1 MATPIDVHTDSSWTK
16 AAYARIVGRDN
27 DTLYDP
33 TNLIFPQEFHN
44 AATGKRI
51 CPCIY
56 PLSFKDG
63 ETAVYFS
70 AAEIASLNEEVR
82 FTLVGKVQLG
92 HPKMDLV
99 RSFLDSLNFIGQWK
113 LGLIDGRHLLIQLSM
128 EEDYARL
135 FAKQSVSIGGV
146 TMKIQKWTRDFNPT
160 KESPVAPVW
169 FRLPGLPLPY
179 FKLNALFNI
188 GRALGTP
195 LKVDAPTFNKARP
208 ALARIQVER
217 DITLI
222 EIKRIWIGSD
232 EEGFWQDIT
241 TEQKPFY
248 CQHSK
253 IFGHTIEKC
262 YKLHPL
268 QKNSL

>member
-1 MATPIDVHTDSSWTK
+1 MAAPIDVHTDSSCTK
-16 AAYARIVGRDN
+16 ATYAGIVGRPN
-27 DTLYDP
+27 DTLQDP

-44 AATGKRI
+44 AAAGKGI
-51 CPCIY
+51 CSCIH
-56 PLSFKDG
+56 PLGFKNG

-82 FTLVGKVQLG
+82 FTLVGKFQLG

-99 RSFLDSLNFIGQWK
+99 RSFFDSLNFIGQWK

-135 FAKQSVSIGGV
+135 FAKQAVSIAGV
-146 TMKIQKWTRDFNPT
+146 TMKIQKWTSDFDPT
-160 KESPVAPVW
+160 KESPVVSVW
-169 FRLPGLPLPY
+169 FKLPGLPLPY

-217 DITLI
+217 DITLL
-222 EIKRIWIGSD
+222 EIKRIWIGYD

-241 TEQKPFY
+241 AEQKPFY
-248 CQHSK
+248 CQHYK
-253 IFGHTIEKC
+253 MFGHTNEKC
-262 YKLHPL
+262 YRLTPL